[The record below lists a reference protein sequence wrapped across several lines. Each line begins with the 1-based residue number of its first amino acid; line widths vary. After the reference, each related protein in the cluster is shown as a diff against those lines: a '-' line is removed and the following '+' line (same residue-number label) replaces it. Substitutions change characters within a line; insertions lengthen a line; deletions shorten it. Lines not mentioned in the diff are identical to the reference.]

1 MAEKLSVLGK
11 EINFLTQKWLAA
23 NPKVTWLLCVG
34 GGNNSTSFPTWT
46 SGGIMAPKWADF
58 SPLRAYD

>member
-23 NPKVTWLLCVG
+23 SPKVTWLLYVD
-34 GGNNSTSFPTWT
+34 GGNNST
-46 SGGIMAPKWADF
+46 
-58 SPLRAYD
+58 